1 MIDSCAS
8 VIVIRTCGI
17 FLAVAVVVFGIWHF
31 YRRYLIKM
39 LKARFFNGSFILFH
53 EKPIIKI
60 ITDGIRSEKPEIAAY
75 YLRIAE
81 EVGIKNWRNHL
92 LSALDHDDDN
102 IKEYALDRIIELR
115 IDDTADIL
123 LKLAKNK
130 KQATKIRNKSAYAYC
145 LLSSKENIFQ
155 NLNILLDAEIAEG
168 IITGF
173 LYLDNRELSFIAM
186 RKLSAMI
193 SDADEN
199 VRVLAAKIIGNV
211 GSFDSQFVYPLT
223 LLAYDESPKVK
234 KQVIMSSAQMKPLSM
249 TDYLV
254 KRLYEADC
262 RRMAFSTLI
271 SIGKDVIS
279 PLKDIINKGE
289 EKTGILLYL
298 VDVIGHIMGID
309 GKNALMDCLSKTKNR
324 RVKDEILKVL
334 EFHPL
339 TIEKSFIGSINTL
352 LNKETR
358 NVTWLLSSLV
368 DVEKGTADCD
378 FKNVL
383 VTAFK
388 NDIEA
393 CKSRIISLCNLTLL
407 PHEKVNQ
414 KNIGDKDNF
423 DTLKANGI
431 KFKKVELFAN
441 LPSHII
447 LGRIDKDYK
456 NKSKD
461 AYKRLEEI
469 IVSDSET
476 TTKWLRAC
484 CCYMAFLSGK
494 KSYAK
499 TFEAAKNDPAQI
511 VRETAIYALN
521 NMANT

>member
-1 MIDSCAS
+1 MIDSYAS
-8 VIVIRTCGI
+8 VIIIRVCGI
-17 FLAVAVVVFGIWHF
+17 FLTVAVVVFGIWHF
-31 YRRYLIKM
+31 YRKYLIKM

-60 ITDGIRSEKPEIAAY
+60 ITDGVRSDKPEIAAY

-81 EVGIKNWRNHL
+81 ETGIKGWRDYL
-92 LSALDHDDDN
+92 LAALDHNDDN
-102 IKEYALDRIIELR
+102 IKEYAVDRIAELR
-115 IDDTADIL
+115 LVKATDAL
-123 LKLAKNK
+123 LKLAKSK
-130 KQATKIRNKSAYAYC
+130 KQGVKIRNKAAYAYC
-145 LLSSKENIFQ
+145 LLSSKENILQ
-155 NLNILLDAEIAEG
+155 NLNILSDTDITEG

-173 LYLDNRELSFIAM
+173 LYLDDRELSFIAM

-199 VRVLAAKIIGNV
+199 TRVLAAKITGNV
-211 GSFDSQFVYPLT
+211 GNFDNKFVYPLT

-234 KQVIMSSAQMKPLSM
+234 KQVIMSSAQMKPLAL

-254 KRLYEADC
+254 KRLSEPDC

-271 SIGKDVIS
+271 SIGKDVI
-279 PLKDIINKGE
+279 PLLKDIINKSE

-358 NVTWLLSSLV
+358 NVTWLLTSLV
-368 DVEKGTADCD
+368 DIEKGVNECD

-383 VTAFK
+383 ITAFK
-388 NDIEA
+388 NDISA

-407 PHEKVNQ
+407 PHEKVDQ
-414 KNIGDKDNF
+414 TNIGDKDNF

-431 KFKKVELFAN
+431 KFKKVELFSA
-441 LPSHII
+441 LPPSII
-447 LGRIDKDYK
+447 LARIDKDYK
-456 NKSKD
+456 NKAKD

-469 IVSDSET
+469 IVSDSEV

-494 KSYAK
+494 KSYAE

-511 VRETAIYALN
+511 VRETAIYALS
-521 NMANT
+521 NMTST